1 MKSKIIIGSVFLI
14 AITILIIGANYL
26 KGIDFFNPDNT
37 FYAIY
42 PNVSGLKVSNSVTI
56 NGYKVGQVKE
66 ITLKPDYSG
75 VLVAFSVKKDFS
87 IPDSSIAQIYS
98 FDIMGTKAIKLVLSN
113 SANALTDG
121 DTLLSNTEKDLKEQ
135 VNAELL
141 PLKKKTE
148 SLILSI
154 DSAVT
159 VVQDIFNEKTR
170 KNLSLSFES
179 IKKTVQYLEETS
191 LSIDTLMTTQ
201 RGKLSLIFSNIESI
215 SANLKNNNEEL
226 TNIINNFSSISD
238 TLARIQ
244 FVTVM
249 ENAEKTLNQT
259 NQIVEKINSGQGTIG
274 MLINNDTLYNHLE
287 KSSKDLDYLLEDI
300 KQNPKRYLHFSVF
313 DFGKTV
319 IKKDE

>member
-1 MKSKIIIGSVFLI
+1 MKSKIIIGSVFLVAI
-14 AITILIIGANYL
+14 AILIIGVNYL

-37 FYAIY
+37 FYAVY
-42 PNVSGLKVSNSVTI
+42 PNVSGLKVANNVTI

-66 ITLKPDYSG
+66 ISLNPDFSG
-75 VLVAFSVKKDFS
+75 VLVAFSVNKDFV
-87 IPDSSIAQIYS
+87 IPDSTIAQIYS
-98 FDIMGTKAIKLVLSN
+98 SDIMGTKAVKFILSN
-113 SANALTDG
+113 STNTLSDG

-141 PLKKKTE
+141 PLKRKTE
-148 SLILSI
+148 DLISSI
-154 DSAVT
+154 DTAVT
-159 VVQDIFNEKTR
+159 IVQNIFNEKTR

-191 LSIDTLMTTQ
+191 LTMDTLMTTQ
-201 RGKLSLIFSNIESI
+201 RGKLSRIFSNIESI
-215 SANLKNNNEEL
+215 SANLKDNNEEL
-226 TNIINNFSSISD
+226 TNIINNFSAISD

-244 FVTVM
+244 FVAVM
-249 ENAEKTLNQT
+249 DKAEKTLAQT
-259 NQIVEKINSGQGTIG
+259 NQVVEKINSGQGTIG

-287 KSSKDLDYLLEDI
+287 ESAKDLDYLLEDI

-319 IKKDE
+319 IKKEE

>member
-1 MKSKIIIGSVFLI
+1 MKSKIIIGSVFVVAI
-14 AITILIIGANYL
+14 AILIIGVNYL

-37 FYAIY
+37 FYAVY

-56 NGYKVGQVKE
+56 NGYKVGQVKK
-66 ITLKPDYSG
+66 ISLKQDFSG
-75 VLVAFSVKKDFS
+75 VLVAFSVDKDFV
-87 IPDSSIAQIYS
+87 IPDSTIAQIYS
-98 FDIMGTKAIKLVLSN
+98 SDIMGTKAVKFILSSSTN
-113 SANALTDG
+113 LLADG

-141 PLKKKTE
+141 PLKRKTE
-148 SLILSI
+148 NLISSI

-159 VVQDIFNEKTR
+159 IVQNIFNEKTR
-170 KNLSLSFES
+170 ENLSLSFES
-179 IKKTVQYLEETS
+179 IKKTVKYLEETS
-191 LSIDTLMTTQ
+191 LTMDTLMTTQ
-201 RGKLSLIFSNIESI
+201 RGKLSRIFTNIESI
-215 SANLKNNNEEL
+215 SGNLKNNNEKL
-226 TNIINNFSSISD
+226 TNIINNFSAISD
-238 TLARIQ
+238 SLARIQ
-244 FVTVM
+244 FVAVM

-287 KSSKDLDYLLEDI
+287 KSAKDLDYLLEDI

-319 IKKDE
+319 IKKEE